1 MRVER
6 TNRGSVGEEAMAAR
20 KQTVRPAASH
30 RLAGR
35 RIVITGAAV
44 GIGRATAELFAAEG
58 ARIALF
64 DRDAKALAAAAKATG
79 GAPFAVDVSDEKAVR
94 LAVAAAAK
102 AMGGIDGVVNAAG
115 ITNMLAFAD
124 IDVAT
129 WRQVMEVNVTGTYLV
144 CHAALPWLQKAKAAT
159 IVNIAS
165 GQALRPGAGGA
176 AYGASKA
183 AVMMFTKAI
192 ALELAPAIR
201 ANVVCPG
208 ATDTPMSRSAMLG
221 QSKAKVAAFL
231 EKNYAMKRF
240 AVPAEIAAGILFLT
254 SAESSFVT
262 GVALPVDGGRSFH

>member
-1 MRVER
+1 MVAR
-6 TNRGSVGEEAMAAR
+6 T
-20 KQTVRPAASH
+20 KKPAAAAG

-35 RIVITGAAV
+35 RIIITGGAV
-44 GIGRATAELFAAEG
+44 GIGRATADLFVAEG
-58 ARIALF
+58 AKVALL
-64 DRDAKALAAAAKATG
+64 DRDATAVTRAAKALGVTG
-79 GAPFAVDVSDEKAVR
+79 HVADVADEVAVRRAVD
-94 LAVAAAAK
+94 AAAK

-115 ITNMLAFAD
+115 VTTMQPFAD
-124 IDVAT
+124 TDITT
-129 WRQVMEVNVTGTYLV
+129 WRRMLDVNATGTFLV

-165 GQALRPGAGGA
+165 GQALRPGAGGV

-183 AVMMFTKAI
+183 AVLMFTKGI
-192 ALELAPAIR
+192 ALELAPSIR

-221 QSKAKVAAFL
+221 LPKAKLKAFIDA
-231 EKNYAMKRF
+231 NYAMKRF
-240 AVPAEIAAGILFLT
+240 AAAGEIAAGILFLT